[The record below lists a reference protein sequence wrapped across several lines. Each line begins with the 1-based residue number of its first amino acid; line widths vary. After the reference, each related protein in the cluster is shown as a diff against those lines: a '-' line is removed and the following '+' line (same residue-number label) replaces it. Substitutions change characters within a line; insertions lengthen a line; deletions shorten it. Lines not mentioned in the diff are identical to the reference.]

1 MIRYNY
7 IVFCL
12 VSILFIFGTET
23 VYAQSDSTTKDSTNV
38 LIIDSNRD
46 NYQVLAAFSANYGS
60 TNLSNEFMQKLLF
73 GGEITE
79 RLKEL
84 AIDKTN
90 NRNRFGLEV
99 NYEGQFVDMTDTLIK
114 KLPNYH
120 YYIGFGSYNNIS
132 ASYTR
137 DLFSTI
143 FYGNNQF
150 EDQTAELGR
159 SNFTSYKF
167 EKLTIGLM
175 KKDWSQSFG
184 LSLII
189 GDRFNSFN
197 FRQADLY
204 TAPEGTELNMQ
215 YNGKIRLSDN
225 NSRNFMSFNGA
236 GIGLD
241 YSRLLLNKKYTFS
254 VTNFGLIFWARNTRF
269 SNTEINYDFDGIE
282 IDNVFQTDNDE
293 IVTKAEAILPE
304 LFDRNFVSMLPTIIR
319 FNKNFDN
326 SIQFQSIYGVRYKF
340 FSNYLPSVYG
350 GGSFQ
355 INKSLRIQG
364 SLAWG
369 GYAGLRA
376 GVGAYYSYKK
386 FKAGIESQNITGSF
400 LKSGNG
406 NSIGGYAFYTF

>member
-143 FYGNNQF
+143 FYGNKQF

-215 YNGKIRLSDN
+215 
-225 NSRNFMSFNGA
+225 
-236 GIGLD
+236 
-241 YSRLLLNKKYTFS
+241 
-254 VTNFGLIFWARNTRF
+254 
-269 SNTEINYDFDGIE
+269 
-282 IDNVFQTDNDE
+282 
-293 IVTKAEAILPE
+293 
-304 LFDRNFVSMLPTIIR
+304 
-319 FNKNFDN
+319 
-326 SIQFQSIYGVRYKF
+326 
-340 FSNYLPSVYG
+340 
-350 GGSFQ
+350 
-355 INKSLRIQG
+355 
-364 SLAWG
+364 
-369 GYAGLRA
+369 
-376 GVGAYYSYKK
+376 
-386 FKAGIESQNITGSF
+386 
-400 LKSGNG
+400 
-406 NSIGGYAFYTF
+406 